1 MQKKKNVS
9 NKKSSSFFLPN
20 ILFLGNHPML
30 PLCILWINKRDLIVG
45 WCCTRPRTWTV
56 RAGKPLSCIICL

>member
-20 ILFLGNHPML
+20 ILFLGKHPML
-30 PLCILWINKRDLIVG
+30 PLCILWINKRDLIVS

-56 RAGKPLSCIICL
+56 RAEKPLSCIFCL